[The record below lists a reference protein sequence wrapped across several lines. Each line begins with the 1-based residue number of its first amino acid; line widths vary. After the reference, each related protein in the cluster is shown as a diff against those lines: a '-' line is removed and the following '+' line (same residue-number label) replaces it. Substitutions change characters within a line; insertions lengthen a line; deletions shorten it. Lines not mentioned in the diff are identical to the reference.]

1 MENYFLELV
10 GHDLFCMSCIDGA
23 ICLCV
28 ACSASMVPDSPL
40 FVMHVCLFDTLL
52 FELDREIVDRFK
64 LVWLIF
70 WTAADR
76 MVSSSTMDYTGLL
89 AEIPLVT
96 GICAVEFEPPNLV
109 VWGPE
114 IL

>member
-1 MENYFLELV
+1 MSKKHLGGWENYFLELV

-52 FELDREIVDRFK
+52 FELDREIVDRSK

-76 MVSSSTMDYTGLL
+76 MVFSSTMKPHRT
-89 AEIPLVT
+89 AR
-96 GICAVEFEPPNLV
+96 
-109 VWGPE
+109 
-114 IL
+114 